1 MKQTEKGSDEQGYD
15 ELKREDEKEGNEEE
29 PRKEGPTPVL
39 LVALCLNLSLVL
51 GLAGV

>member
-1 MKQTEKGSDEQGYD
+1 MKQTEKGSDEQ
-15 ELKREDEKEGNEEE
+15 REAEKEGNEEE